1 MLKEETTDLATKQ
14 VVFTEEEHTARI
26 KVQFF
31 NGEEEVSWK
40 YLTAEET
47 YGLEDWLSPKLPKVY
62 EAEELLADTADMGF
76 DTENGEE
83 TNFEL
88 MLEELVKKA

>member
-1 MLKEETTDLATKQ
+1 MLETEAIDKQ
-14 VVFTEEEHTARI
+14 VVFTSEEHTARI
-26 KVQFF
+26 KAQFF

-40 YLTAEET
+40 YLTAEEY

-62 EAEELLADTADMGF
+62 EANELMADTANMGF

-88 MLEELVKKA
+88 MLGNLLKKA

>member
-14 VVFTEEEHTARI
+14 VVFTNDTNTARV
-26 KVQFF
+26 KAEFF
-31 NGEEEVSWK
+31 IGEEVFDWK
-40 YLTAEET
+40 FLTPEEY

-62 EAEELLADTADMGF
+62 EAEELLADTANMGF

-83 TNFEL
+83 TNFEI
-88 MLEELVKKA
+88 MLGELVKKA